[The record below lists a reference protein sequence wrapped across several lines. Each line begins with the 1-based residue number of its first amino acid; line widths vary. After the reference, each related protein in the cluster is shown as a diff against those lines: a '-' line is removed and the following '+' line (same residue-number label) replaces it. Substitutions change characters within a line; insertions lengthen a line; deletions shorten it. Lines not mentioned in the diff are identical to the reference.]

1 MIFFITCNFS
11 QRLASALR
19 AVFSGAIELRK
30 LLHDV
35 DGNPHLEREAFIQ
48 DVGQVSTQPNG
59 PNPIGNK

>member
-1 MIFFITCNFS
+1 MIFFITRNHF
-11 QRLASALR
+11 QRFASAQS
-19 AVFSGAIELRK
+19 AAFSGAIELRN